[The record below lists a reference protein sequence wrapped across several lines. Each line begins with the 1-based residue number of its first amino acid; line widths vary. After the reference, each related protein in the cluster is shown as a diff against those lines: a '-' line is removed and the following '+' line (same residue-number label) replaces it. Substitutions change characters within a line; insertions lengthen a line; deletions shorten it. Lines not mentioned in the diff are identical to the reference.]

1 MLPILQI
8 GPLAIQ
14 APGLI
19 LLAGIWLAL
28 SLSERNAAR
37 KGTNPNLIYS
47 LVLAALAGG
56 LIGAR
61 LGYILRYPA
70 AFAASPLS
78 AFSPNPGLLDVWGG
92 LVGAMLVSLIY
103 GQRKGLAL
111 WPTLDTLTPG
121 LALMGVMLGLT
132 QLASGSAFGSPS
144 ELPWAIELWGAYR
157 HPSQIYASIAAALI
171 LVLVRPQGRLAQR
184 LQALAPGL
192 FFWAFAALSALARLF
207 LEAWRGD
214 SALIFGNLRQA
225 QIAAWLVLALSL
237 WAFGRILS
245 RSRGTIISTEG

>member
-1 MLPILQI
+1 MYPILQI

-19 LLAGIWLAL
+19 FLAGLWLAL
-28 SLSERNAAR
+28 NLSERNAAR
-37 KGTNPNLIYS
+37 RGINPNLIYS

-61 LGYILRYPA
+61 LGYVLRYPA

-92 LVGAMLVSLIY
+92 LVGALLIGLIY

-111 WPTLDTLTPG
+111 WPTLDTLAPG
-121 LALMGVMLGLT
+121 LALMGVALGLT
-132 QLASGSAFGSPS
+132 QLASGAAFGSPT
-144 ELPWAIELWGAYR
+144 ELPWGSVLWGARR
-157 HPSQIYASIAAALI
+157 HPTQIYASIAAALI
-171 LVLVRPQGRLAQR
+171 LVLLRPQGRLAQR
-184 LQALAPGL
+184 LQDLAPGL
-192 FFWAFAALSALARLF
+192 LFWAFIALSALARLI

-214 SALIFGNLRQA
+214 SVLILGSLRQP

-237 WAFGRILS
+237 WAFGRIYQH
-245 RSRGTIISTEG
+245 SRGTILTTEG

>member
-8 GPLAIQ
+8 GPLALQ

-19 LLAGIWLAL
+19 FLAGLWLAL

-37 KGTNPNLIYS
+37 TGINPNLIYS

-61 LGYILRYPA
+61 MGYVMRYPA

-78 AFSPNPGLLDVWGG
+78 IISPNPGLLDLWGG
-92 LVGAMLVSLIY
+92 LVGALLVSLIY

-121 LALMGVMLGLT
+121 LALMGVVLGLT
-132 QLASGSAFGSPS
+132 QLASGSAFGTPT
-144 ELPWAIELWGAYR
+144 ELPWGIELWGAHR
-157 HPSQIYASIAAALI
+157 HPTQIYTSIAAALI
-171 LVLVRPQGRLAQR
+171 LVLLLPQGRLAQR
-184 LQALAPGL
+184 LQELAPGL
-192 FFWAFAALSALARLF
+192 LFWAFVALSAVARLI
-207 LEAWRGD
+207 LETWRGD
-214 SALIFGNLRQA
+214 SVLIFGSLRQP

-237 WAFGRILS
+237 WAFGHIYQH
-245 RSRGTIISTEG
+245 SRGTILTTEG